1 MFVCNVDGENCN
13 LLNEIENGKPFRI
26 TQENVWDFLD
36 SWNIEQLREAFKNSN
51 MDVLAPCKNGSEPLF
66 VLHNPLQPFPSYD
79 TPSYELEN
87 ITSDQF
93 FERMSKK
100 EDNRYLYYSGSVNR
114 LPDEYKDRL
123 LNVFDRYYLDTFN
136 LSKEYQ
142 NVFEYKSYGMIW
154 MGNAGVTA
162 NCHYDRS
169 HNIFIQLH
177 GRKKW
182 TLFPPTDWKSLYLY
196 PSIHP
201 SYHQTQ
207 VPVNVIFSL
216 AAGLCIFLF
225 QFTSNAPI
233 MSTIMFLFGFFF
245 YGPQTV
251 SRLKSLNYIHLH
263 CFLVFRNACY

>member
-36 SWNIEQLREAFKNSN
+36 SWNIEKLREAFKNSN

-207 VPVNVIFSL
+207 VGNVEKVDTKQFP
-216 AAGLCIFLF
+216 LF
-225 QFTSNAPI
+225 TRCDKTKGYTVELEPGDMMYI
-233 MSTIMFLFGFFF
+233 PRMFK
-245 YGPQTV
+245 V
-251 SRLKSLNYIHLH
+251 
-263 CFLVFRNACY
+263 